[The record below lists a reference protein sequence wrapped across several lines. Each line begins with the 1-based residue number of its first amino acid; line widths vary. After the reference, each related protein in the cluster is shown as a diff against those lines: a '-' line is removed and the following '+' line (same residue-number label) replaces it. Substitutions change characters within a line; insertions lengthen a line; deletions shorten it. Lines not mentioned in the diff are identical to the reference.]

1 MPVPPILPLPPVASP
16 EPGLMPAMPM
26 PGTDAAAAPSFGQM
40 FSQGIQAMNDKL
52 MVSET
57 NLQHLAVGQE
67 QNLHQTMIGM
77 EESRLAFQLFMQVR
91 NRLLSAYD
99 DIMKM
104 QV

>member
-1 MPVPPILPLPPVASP
+1 MPVPPILPLPPVATA
-16 EPGLMPAMPM
+16 EPALMPAMPLQ
-26 PGTDAAAAPSFGQM
+26 GTAAGAPSGFGQM
-40 FSQGIQAMNDKL
+40 FSQGIAAMNEKL
-52 MVSET
+52 VATET

-67 QNLHQTMIGM
+67 QNLHQVMIGM

-91 NRLLSAYD
+91 NRLLGAYD

>member
-1 MPVPPILPLPPVASP
+1 MPVPPILPLPPVASA
-16 EPGLMPAMPM
+16 EPSLMSAMPL
-26 PGTDAAAAPSFGQM
+26 PGTTAAAPGFGQM
-40 FSQGIQAMNDKL
+40 FSQGIEAMNDKL
-52 MVSET
+52 TATET

-67 QNLHQTMIGM
+67 QNLHQVMIGM